1 MQQVLQDSYYGS
13 PGDGRIPGSGK
24 LEKARNLIQQIIL
37 TAPFSCHI
45 SENDDAARIV
55 NYALRLHP
63 SPSRLSWIWDTTRN
77 FMEYIMNWGEEH
89 NEDKKPLFIPL
100 TIDSGSVM
108 LLMRA
113 DDKLWQCCSNIYN
126 EYCERFARVRHLL
139 PFHLSVTIFY
149 YKSPLY
155 VAIDAAR
162 RFNRLAMEMGE
173 KLWTVREDVKRE
185 NDHYLLELEDHRQR
199 RIIWKIP
206 ALLPNGKKDTFY
218 SWFWVEGNNRFPVH
232 VSELKQGQQIYVYPS
247 TFDYEILDTTTRRYD
262 IRLTDNDSRPHLF
275 CASRG
280 PRPYPLSVWDS
291 WQDIKTL
298 IKKIDTSQRKHLV
311 EQLGYVHANWHRE
324 DEEEA
329 RQGLC
334 EDLLNVILG
343 KYATKEQKDKLL
355 AMAMDGSLFDFV
367 EWYDFICQIDKKQ
380 EEK

>member
-1 MQQVLQDSYYGS
+1 VL
-13 PGDGRIPGSGK
+13 
-24 LEKARNLIQQIIL
+24 N
-37 TAPFSCHI
+37 APFSHHLL
-45 SENDDAARIV
+45 NDVDKVI
-55 NYALRLHP
+55 NYAVRLHP
-63 SPSRLSWIWDTTRN
+63 APSRLARMWETTGE
-77 FMEYIMNWGEEH
+77 FVKYILHWGER
-89 NEDKKPLFIPL
+89 KKTSYIPL

-275 CASRG
+275 CPSRG